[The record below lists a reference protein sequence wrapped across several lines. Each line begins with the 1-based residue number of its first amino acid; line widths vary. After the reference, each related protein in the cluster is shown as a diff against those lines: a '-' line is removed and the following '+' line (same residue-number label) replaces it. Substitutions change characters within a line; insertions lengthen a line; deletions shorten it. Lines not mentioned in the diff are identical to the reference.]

1 MSANIK
7 YQKGKVD
14 SMVRGLR
21 VSVGMLLSDKAAE
34 FDTISALM
42 SVSKADQITAL
53 QAQLSAE
60 KQAVVALADF
70 YLKLLEMIHN
80 ASNDVDL
87 AESHYAQGHVSGG
100 ES

>member
-1 MSANIK
+1 MPTNIK

-34 FDTISALM
+34 FDTISALL
-42 SVSKADQITAL
+42 SESKADQVTAL

-70 YLKLLEMIHN
+70 YLKLLEMIQN

-87 AESHYAQGHVSGG
+87 AEAHYAQGHINGG